1 MCENLESVSYIFLIF
16 FIVCVCY
23 SLLTSKHRIQ
33 RRWKIQ
39 QSLNIPQC
47 GPWLKSGSVSLRFPL
62 ACVLYSFSV
71 LVKSI
76 VIDIGSLIIILY
88 ECIDF
93 YLISLF
99 YRVFFLFSY
108 LCLVFPSSFSSP
120 IFLVRLFQMTAVNI
134 SAGFEYFNHIG
145 VI

>member
-1 MCENLESVSYIFLIF
+1 MCENLESVSYIFSIF

-33 RRWKIQ
+33 RKRKIQ
-39 QSLNIPQC
+39 KSLNIPQC

-99 YRVFFLFSY
+99 YRVFFYSRISVSFFHPVFRVLFSWFVY
-108 LCLVFPSSFSSP
+108 SKWQLLIFPPAS
-120 IFLVRLFQMTAVNI
+120 NI
-134 SAGFEYFNHIG
+134 SITLA
-145 VI
+145 